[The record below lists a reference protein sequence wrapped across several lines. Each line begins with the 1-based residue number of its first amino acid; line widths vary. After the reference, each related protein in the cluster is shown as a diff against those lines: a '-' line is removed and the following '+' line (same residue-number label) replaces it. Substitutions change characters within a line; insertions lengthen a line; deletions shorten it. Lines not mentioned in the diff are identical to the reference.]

1 MSDRLEDSLRALREQ
16 RTLEP
21 SHELLA
27 RAFPD
32 SSPQRSHVPAILL
45 TCAAL
50 LVALLVMPGE
60 AEPSSSA
67 LGLALQSREA
77 STEWIELL
85 RGGLR

>member
-1 MSDRLEDSLRALREQ
+1 MSDRLEDSLRALRER

-32 SSPQRSHVPAILL
+32 SSPQRSRVPTALL
-45 TCAAL
+45 ACAAL
-50 LVALLVMPGE
+50 LVALLIIPGE
-60 AEPSSSA
+60 TKPSSSA

-77 STEWIELL
+77 SAEWIELL
-85 RGGLR
+85 SGGSR

>member
-1 MSDRLEDSLRALREQ
+1 MSERLEDSLRALRKR

-21 SHELLA
+21 SHELLD

-32 SSPQRSHVPAILL
+32 SRAQSSHVPVILL

-50 LVALLVMPGE
+50 LVALLVMPSD
-60 AEPSSSA
+60 AKPSSSA

-77 STEWIELL
+77 SVEWIELL
-85 RGGLR
+85 SGGSR